1 VGHKLEKQS
10 DFYGEA
16 KDKPERTKR
25 VPVRIIRFNSGAHGR
40 AISDLRN
47 LTLYDFDSRPAGH
60 ARQVDQRHRNLLS
73 RREVAATTTSS
84 RRRSIP

>member
-1 VGHKLEKQS
+1 MAALLVWCLTFAPEAGSRCDVGHKVEKQK

-25 VPVRIIRFNSGAHGR
+25 FPVRIIRFNGGAHGR

-47 LTLYDFDSRPAGH
+47 LTLYDFDSRPFGR
-60 ARQVDQRHRNLLS
+60 ARH
-73 RREVAATTTSS
+73 
-84 RRRSIP
+84 SIQF

>member
-1 VGHKLEKQS
+1 MGHKLEKQS

-47 LTLYDFDSRPAGH
+47 LTLSRF
-60 ARQVDQRHRNLLS
+60 
-73 RREVAATTTSS
+73 
-84 RRRSIP
+84 